1 MSPES
6 ELQNGWRITFIRGLF
21 IAIGVAIIGRM
32 VLIQFGPQADF
43 FIEQGDQ
50 HAGVLRVVNPARGH
64 IYDRGGNLLAGNKT
78 VFEVG
83 VELKAIEEPESIAL
97 AVSVVLGLEYSYV
110 LDLVSREPTPDAVF
124 VVIQDFVDPEAVG
137 QLRYMIENENTLGT
151 GNLVGLVFTPHLQR
165 SYPEINLA
173 SNILGFVSRTG
184 EGYFGIE
191 EKYGDMLAGKAQEIF
206 VSIDPNQ
213 VDSLPEIPPG
223 ASLILTI
230 DRDVQAFTEA
240 VLDEAMQLY
249 NAESGTIVIMDPNT
263 GDIIAMATSDRID
276 LNEFWRHTDVISGT
290 VPFNS
295 AVSQGYEPGSVFKVL
310 TMASALDAGVVT
322 PTTEFL
328 DTGLIEIGGAPIR
341 NWNRGAWGPQT
352 METCMQHSLNVCLA
366 WVATQLGPADFYR
379 YMEAF
384 GFGQTTGVDL
394 AGEVPGRLKSP
405 GDPDWYPAD
414 LGTNSFGQGIST
426 TPIQMLMA
434 ISALANEG
442 QMVLPRLVKGIIN
455 NGIQYEPEPQ
465 TLGYPIT
472 RKTARQITRMLA
484 NSLQNE
490 ASNALVP
497 GYLLA
502 GKTGTA
508 EIPTPIGY
516 TSNVTNASFV
526 GWGPVDD
533 PQFLVYVWIERPGT
547 SIWGSEVAA
556 PVFARVV
563 ERLVV
568 YLNIPPDGAIA
579 SQAFSTGQ

>member
-1 MSPES
+1 
-6 ELQNGWRITFIRGLF
+6 
-21 IAIGVAIIGRM
+21 M

>member
-21 IAIGVAIIGRM
+21 FAIGIAIIGRM
-32 VLIQFGPQADF
+32 VLIQIGPQADF

-50 HAGVLRVVNPARGH
+50 HAGILRVVNPARGH

-78 VFEVG
+78 VYEVG
-83 VELKAIEEPESIAL
+83 VELQAIEEPESIAL
-97 AVSVVLGLEYSYV
+97 AVSVVLGLDYSLV
-110 LDLVSREPTPDAVF
+110 LDLVSQEPTPEAVF
-124 VVIQDFVDPEAVG
+124 VIIQDFVEPEAID
-137 QLRYMIENENTLGT
+137 QLRHMIENGDELGI
-151 GNLVGLVFTPHLQR
+151 GNLIGLAFTPHLQR
-165 SYPEINLA
+165 SYPEVALA
-173 SNILGFVSRTG
+173 SNVLGFVSRTG

-191 EKYGDMLAGKAQEIF
+191 EKYGDMLAGKPQEVF
-206 VSIDPNQ
+206 VALDPNR
-213 VDSLPEIPPG
+213 VESLPNIPPG
-223 ASLILTI
+223 ASLILTL
-230 DRDVQAFTEA
+230 DRDIQAFTEA
-240 VLDEAMQLY
+240 VLDEAIALY
-249 NAESGTIVIMDPNT
+249 EAQAGTIVVMDPKT
-263 GDIIAMATSDRID
+263 GEIMAMASSHRID
-276 LNEFWRHTDVISGT
+276 LNHFWVHTDIISGT

-310 TMASALDAGVVT
+310 TMAAALDAGVVT
-322 PTTEFL
+322 PTSEFL

-341 NWNRGAWGPQT
+341 NWDRGAWGPQT
-352 METCMQHSLNVCLA
+352 METCMQYSLNVCLA
-366 WVATQLGPADFYR
+366 WVATQLGPTDFYN
-379 YMEAF
+379 YMESF
-384 GFGQTTGVDL
+384 GLGQTTGVDL
-394 AGEVPGRLKSP
+394 AGEVPGRLKIP

-434 ISALANEG
+434 VSALANEG
-442 QMVLPRLVKGIIN
+442 QMVLPHLVRGIIN

-465 TLGYPIT
+465 TMGYPIS

-484 NSLQNE
+484 NSLKNE

-516 TSNVTNASFV
+516 TSDVTNASFV

-556 PVFARVV
+556 PIFARVV

-568 YLNIPPDGAIA
+568 YLNIPPDGVVAVQPESA
-579 SQAFSTGQ
+579 GQ